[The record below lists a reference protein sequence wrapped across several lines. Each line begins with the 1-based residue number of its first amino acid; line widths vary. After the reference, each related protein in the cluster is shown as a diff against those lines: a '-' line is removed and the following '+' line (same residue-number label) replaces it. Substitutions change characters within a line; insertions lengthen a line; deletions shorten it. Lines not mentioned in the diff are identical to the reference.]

1 MSVLENVVGSL
12 LRVIRLNDRIDGLAR
27 EVAQQQRIVEDL
39 THRVIRLEAALEL
52 MLGQSA
58 AARRPPRARLPKPAR

>member
-12 LRVIRLNDRIDGLAR
+12 LRVIRLNDRLDGLAR
-27 EVAQQQRIVEDL
+27 EVAQQQRTVEDL
-39 THRVIRLEAALEL
+39 THRVIRLETALEL

-58 AARRPPRARLPKPAR
+58 ARRPPRTRLPKPAR

>member
-58 AARRPPRARLPKPAR
+58 VRTLARRRLPKPAR